1 MMKFENPREISP
13 VEVVFSLIGGK
24 YKGAIL
30 WYLAQ
35 KGPLRFSELAK
46 ELPIN
51 PKMLTQQLRAM
62 EVNKLVRR
70 TVYPEVPPRVEY
82 QLTKVGESLF
92 PVVQMAHEWAIDYVL
107 SLPEE
112 QAPITDKMR
121 PPYRKGGSGEAGI
134 DKKDEKA

>member
-1 MMKFENPREISP
+1 MKFKNPREVSP

-30 WYLAQ
+30 WYLAK

-46 ELPIN
+46 DLSVN
-51 PKMLTQQLRAM
+51 PKMLTQQLRTM
-62 EVNKLVRR
+62 EMDELVLR

-82 QLTKVGESLF
+82 RLTKMGESLF
-92 PVVQMAHEWAIDYVL
+92 PVVQAAHVWAIDYVL
-107 SLPEE
+107 SLPED

-121 PPYRKGGSGEAGI
+121 PPYRRGWSEQT
-134 DKKDEKA
+134 DKKQDAGNV